1 MVEIKNHKVSPLKNL
16 QKQKCFFV
24 FCFKFKT
31 PAPTVSPSTPTRKKG
46 ISGKETKVSQT
57 TTRNMLIGLCGPSKG
72 GKALVARFLVNEY
85 GFRYVN
91 TPAFLEPNCTAD
103 DVKKNLLHR
112 EQHAI
117 PSQALV
123 SQCWRSHI
131 NIVIRDIERD
141 RKVIDALSGRP
152 YFLMVYVDASISIRW
167 LRTDSDGGAT
177 WLSFMLC
184 DDEHRHST
192 SKTRKHKIKYRETVT
207 TGSKKRLANGT
218 RTGSDDHVKEV
229 TVNGDGDGTTNP
241 ITPSSD
247 QLTPPFEQPTCP
259 SEQQPPE
266 CDAYSLRELER
277 MSRLYILNNFETVDA
292 LDNHL
297 RSLHFDCNIRD
308 KYLRP
313 SWDSYFMNLANLT
326 SQRSNC
332 MKRRVGCVIVK
343 DRRIVSSGYN
353 GTPSGVTNCFE
364 GGCTR
369 CNHLQ
374 ARGTNLDLCLC
385 LHAEE
390 NAIIEAG
397 RERCVSSTLYS
408 TLFPCMLCAKK
419 IVQGGIKRVVF
430 STSYASKDD
439 ASEALLKA
447 ASIVVDRCYH
457 SVQSS

>member
-1 MVEIKNHKVSPLKNL
+1 MI
-16 QKQKCFFV
+16 
-24 FCFKFKT
+24 
-31 PAPTVSPSTPTRKKG
+31 
-46 ISGKETKVSQT
+46 
-57 TTRNMLIGLCGPSKG
+57 IGLCGPHNG

-85 GFRYVN
+85 GFRYVD
-91 TPAFLEPNCTAD
+91 TPAFLEPNNCDAD
-103 DVKKNLLHR
+103 DVKKNLLHF

-131 NIVIRDIERD
+131 NIVVRDIERD

-152 YFLMVYVDASISIRW
+152 YFLMVYVDASMSIRW
-167 LRTDSDGGAT
+167 ERSMGELSPT
-177 WLSFMLC
+177 WVSFMRC
-184 DDEHRHST
+184 DDERRHST
-192 SKTRKHKIKYRETVT
+192 SLMLKQKMKYYEKAVT
-207 TGSKKRLANGT
+207 TSGSRKLVNGT
-218 RTGSDDHVKEV
+218 RTGSNDQHYYEDEA
-229 TVNGDGDGTTNP
+229 TFNGDGDGDGDITTLP
-241 ITPSSD
+241 TTPSSD
-247 QLTPPFEQPTCP
+247 RPTPPFEPPPTSPP
-259 SEQQPPE
+259 SCSDQQPSD
-266 CDAYSLRELER
+266 CNAYSLRELEH
-277 MSRLYILNNFETVDA
+277 MSRLYILNNYTTIDA
-292 LDNHL
+292 LYEHL
-297 RSLHFDCNIRD
+297 RGLHFDCNIRE

-313 SWDSYFMNLANLT
+313 SWDSYFMNLAELT

-369 CNHLQ
+369 CNNLNS
-374 ARGTNLDLCLC
+374 RGSNLDLCLC

-397 RERCVSSTLYS
+397 RERCSSSTLYS

-419 IVQGGIKRVVF
+419 IVQGGVKRVVF
-430 STSYASKDD
+430 SASYASKDD

-447 ASIVVDRCYH
+447 ASIVVDRC
-457 SVQSS
+457 